1 MNVNGGFMRKRGIIA
16 LILAAAVI
24 SGCSASEKNSSVSV
38 FGASSSSAPT
48 KSSSSSESASSSS
61 EKDSSSSNTEHF
73 LSPAESTAT
82 SSENTST
89 STEND
94 NLTRNDIPSS
104 SSSSTTTIISN
115 GKEITVELDENG
127 KIPYEYRSSTGVV
140 WDYPINSN
148 LTYNFASGNII
159 KGLEEKYGKTGAQL
173 GFTGE
178 WCAEVIS
185 GLLIKNGYKIT
196 PQYNP
201 CDLAIQLL
209 NKNYAHFY
217 CIREENFDSLVQYGL
232 NKKGQNRVVMTTTE
246 DFTPKRGDLVCFLWN
261 EENDIYNWSHIGIVA
276 EDYDGTVL
284 RTIEGNVG
292 ISEFPDDPRI
302 RSVGGREREYNE
314 TVVGF
319 IRLDK

>member
-1 MNVNGGFMRKRGIIA
+1 MRKNAII
-16 LILAAAVI
+16 AAVI
-24 SGCSASEKNSSVSV
+24 AAIMLSGCSEPENTVSAPIFGTRQSSSSETPKSSGISD
-38 FGASSSSAPT
+38 GSSSSSADGAP
-48 KSSSSSESASSSS
+48 SSPEI
-61 EKDSSSSNTEHF
+61 
-73 LSPAESTAT
+73 
-82 SSENTST
+82 TST
-89 STEND
+89 DGENSLISTDDVPSDEIPAPD
-94 NLTRNDIPSS
+94 NSYSSDIDD
-104 SSSSTTTIISN
+104 
-115 GKEITVELDENG
+115 GE
-127 KIPYEYRSSTGVV
+127 IPYELRSSTGVV
-140 WDYPINSN
+140 WDYPINSD
-148 LTYNFASGNII
+148 LSYNFASGKII
-159 KGLEEKYGKTGAQL
+159 KGLEHKYAKTGADL
-173 GFTGE
+173 GYTGE

-185 GLLIKNGYKIT
+185 DLLIENGYRISA
-196 PQYNP
+196 QYNP

-232 NKKGQNRVVMTTTE
+232 SRKGQNRVVMTTSE

-292 ISEFPDDPRI
+292 VSEFPDDPRI